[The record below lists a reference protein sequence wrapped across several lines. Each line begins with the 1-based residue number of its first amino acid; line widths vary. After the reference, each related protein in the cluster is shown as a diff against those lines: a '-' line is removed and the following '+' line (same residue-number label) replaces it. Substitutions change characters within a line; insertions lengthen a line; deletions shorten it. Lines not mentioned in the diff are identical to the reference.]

1 MYRFCTILVF
11 FVAISA
17 AVSAQNKVH
26 ILMDQSTQLPIVN
39 AHILDSSGI
48 VITTTDEA
56 GVFEINPQKNKV
68 IIIRSIGYLSS
79 NFETTDLDKIVYLAP
94 MIFEMEK
101 ELIIEGQ
108 TAENNDI
115 FSYHHH
121 ATHQDMDRFLNGID
135 GVSMIQRGA
144 FAWEP
149 AVRGQSDQR
158 MNLVIDGMAVF
169 KACVDKM
176 DPITSYVEVNNL
188 SKVKVDKSGS
198 NVAENGNGNVTVNV
212 ITQKAGYEPLEV
224 NLETAFQAPNQYQA
238 YRLHASGSDS
248 RNIHA
253 LRFSGSYKSS
263 GNIQAGNSKE
273 IQNTQFEKL
282 NLNLYY
288 RYNLASKHS
297 LELNYITD
305 KAYDVGY
312 PALLM
317 DATQAL
323 ADIGRLQFNFADN
336 EQAFRFKTAVLYAN
350 TIRHSMDD
358 YGRDVANRTVMRGMY
373 MPMYGE
379 TKTFGAKLNG
389 EAKIIEHSTKWFFDA
404 FTSEAFGDM
413 KMESL
418 DPSIA
423 DMLVYNMDEI
433 HTRNVSLGLRQQL
446 QLSEKM
452 NLKLDKSIRFKSVQ
466 TTSDSYASF
475 FEGLYKRELNPRNR
489 VLLSGSGS
497 LFWMINNK
505 WSLSN
510 TLVYSERMG
519 NHMELFG
526 HYVYNYTDGFFYD
539 GNPWLDTERTIN
551 LDINST
557 WKTDNHSLSVS
568 LFTKR
573 YFNYIDGIVSEDIS
587 NNDFQFKQYANVGD
601 ALMMGGELRTINN
614 IISRFRIENRV
625 SYIYAQNIE
634 LDEPL
639 PLIPPLHGNFMLTYS
654 SGNNLIGFDLDWAA
668 NQNRIAAI
676 SSIEDKTKGF
686 IVMGINLERKWLN
699 GNLATIL
706 EVNNLTDHYYHQ
718 HTSIGNIPQQGFN
731 IMLTLRY
738 KHTKR

>member
-1 MYRFCTILVF
+1 MYRFYTTLLVF
-11 FVAISA
+11 FAASA
-17 AVSAQNKVH
+17 ALGAQSKTFT
-26 ILMDQSTQLPIVN
+26 LLDQNTHFPIVN
-39 AHILDSSGI
+39 AHVLDSTGM

-56 GVFEINPQKNKV
+56 GLFRVNPERNSR
-68 IIIRSIGYLSS
+68 ITIRSMGYLSS
-79 NFETTDLDKIVYLAP
+79 TFETVDLDEVIYLVPIVFK
-94 MIFEMEK
+94 MDK
-101 ELIIEGQ
+101 ELIIEGS
-108 TAENNDI
+108 EEKNNI
-115 FSYHHH
+115 HTYQHH
-121 ATHQDMDRFLNGID
+121 ATHKDMDRFLDDID

-188 SKVKVDKSGS
+188 SKIKVDKSGS
-198 NVAENGNGNVTVNV
+198 NVAENGNGNATVNI
-212 ITQKAGYEPLEV
+212 ITQKARFEPFEM
-224 NLETAFQAPNQYQA
+224 NLETTFQAPNQYQA

-253 LRFSGSYKSS
+253 LRFSGNYKSS

-273 IQNTQFEKL
+273 IENTQFEKL

-288 RYNLASKHS
+288 RYNLASNHS

-317 DATQAL
+317 DATRAL

-336 EQAFRFKTAVLYAN
+336 QQAFRFTTAVLYAN
-350 TIRHSMDD
+350 TVRHSMDD

-379 TKTFGAKLNG
+379 TRTFGTKLNG
-389 EAKIIEHSTKWFFDA
+389 EAKIIKHDMKWFFDA

-418 DPSIA
+418 DPDIA
-423 DMLVYNMDEI
+423 DMLVYNMDEV
-433 HTRNVSLGLRQQL
+433 HTRNISLGLRQQL
-446 QLSEKM
+446 QLSQKL
-452 NLKLDKSIRFKSVQ
+452 NLKLDKSVRFKSVQ
-466 TTSDSYASF
+466 TTSESYASF
-475 FEGLYKRELNPRNR
+475 FEGLYNRNLSPRNR

-497 LFWMINNK
+497 LLWMINNN

-551 LDINST
+551 IDLNST
-557 WKTDNHSLSVS
+557 WKTDDHSLSFSV
-568 LFTKR
+568 FTKR
-573 YFNYIDGIVSEDIS
+573 FFNYIDGIVFEDVS
-587 NNDFQFKQYANVGD
+587 NNDFQFKQYANVGG

-614 IISRFRIENRV
+614 IRSKFRLENRV
-625 SYIYAQNIE
+625 SYLYAQNIE
-634 LDEPL
+634 LNEPL
-639 PLIPPLHGNFMLTYS
+639 PLIPPLHGSFLFTYTNRNS
-654 SGNNLIGFDLDWAA
+654 LVGFDLDWAA
-668 NQNRIAAI
+668 SQNRIATI
-676 SSIEDKTKGF
+676 SSIEDKTDGF
-686 IVMGINLERKWLN
+686 LIAGINFQRKWLN
-699 GNLATIL
+699 NDLVTIL
-706 EVNNLTDHYYHQ
+706 ELNNLTDHYYHQ

-731 IMLTLRY
+731 VMLTLRY
-738 KHTKR
+738 RYGQK